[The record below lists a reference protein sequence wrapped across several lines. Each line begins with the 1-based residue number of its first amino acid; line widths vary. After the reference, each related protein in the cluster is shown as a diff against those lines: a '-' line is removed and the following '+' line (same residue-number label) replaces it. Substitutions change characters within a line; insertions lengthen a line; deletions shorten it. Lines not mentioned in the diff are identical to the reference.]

1 MKQLLSISLLLIL
14 FTGVA
19 CSDSST
25 DSDDRILTPG
35 PAIGISA
42 GLDPTLVPGDDFG
55 ALAGAVARPH
65 GSPSITNSSPSS
77 LSRLQ
82 MESSCNFWEGGMEL
96 GRNGESV
103 FTAESAG
110 ATVQAVAS
118 NTFEVHNDNTRI
130 SIDFELGAIAEPQEE
145 AVNTYAEASVS
156 GADPFGII
164 ESGVIYVIDMD
175 NLGRH
180 EVDIEIGWELQTVLG
195 GDPDEAQL
203 DAILMMNIIRS
214 CGEEVD
220 MFPFEP
226 NSEYLFYILDESVS
240 ISGSNTI
247 HLGRT
252 LNAQVLLSLEAAV
265 SANAFGEI
273 RNAEGQLIQPSVH
286 GFGSVDGQIGI
297 NVISVRP

>member
-1 MKQLLSISLLLIL
+1 MKRTLLISLLLIL
-14 FTGVA
+14 LSGVA

-25 DSDDRILTPG
+25 DSDDRIGTPG

-55 ALAGAVARPH
+55 ALAGAVVRPH

-96 GRNGESV
+96 GRNGASE

-110 ATVQAVAS
+110 ATVQAAAS
-118 NTFEVHNDNTRI
+118 NTFEVHDDNTRI
-130 SIDFELGAIAEPQEE
+130 SIDFEVGAIAEPQVE
-145 AVNTYAEASVS
+145 AVNTNAEASVS

-175 NLGRH
+175 NLGGH
-180 EVDIEIGWELQTVLG
+180 EVDIEIGWNLNTILG

-203 DAILMMNIIRS
+203 DAILMMNMIRS

-226 NSEYLFYILDESVS
+226 HSEYLFYILDESVS
-240 ISGSNTI
+240 TSGSQTI

-252 LNAQVLLSLEAAV
+252 VNAQILLSLEAAV
-265 SANAFGEI
+265 NANAFGEI
-273 RNAEGQLIQPSVH
+273 RGSEGQLLQPSVH
-286 GFGSVDGQIGI
+286 SFGSVDGQIEI

>member
-1 MKQLLSISLLLIL
+1 MKHLLPISILLIFL
-14 FTGVA
+14 SGVA

-25 DSDDRILTPG
+25 DSDERIGTPG

-82 MESSCNFWEGGMEL
+82 MESSCNFWEGGMEI
-96 GRNGESV
+96 GRNGASV
-103 FTAESAG
+103 FTAESSG

-118 NTFEVHNDNTRI
+118 NTFEVHDDNTRI

-145 AVNTYAEASVS
+145 AVNSYAEASVS

-175 NLGRH
+175 NLGHH
-180 EVDIEIGWELQTVLG
+180 EVDIEIGWELNTVLG
-195 GDPDEAQL
+195 GDPNEAQL

-252 LNAQVLLSLEAAV
+252 LNAQILLSLEAAV

-273 RNAEGQLIQPSVH
+273 RNSDGQLLQPSVSSY
-286 GFGSVDGQIGI
+286 G
-297 NVISVRP
+297 NVEGLIEIKAISVRP